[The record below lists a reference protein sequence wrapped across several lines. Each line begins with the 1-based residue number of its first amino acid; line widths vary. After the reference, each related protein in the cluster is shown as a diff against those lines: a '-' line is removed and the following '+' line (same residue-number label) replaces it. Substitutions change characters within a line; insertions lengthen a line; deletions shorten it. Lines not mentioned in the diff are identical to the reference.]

1 MTVRRQIAR
10 TSAVLLGSL
19 AACGGFSPARADVQN
34 ERLIGG
40 SVASAASWPS
50 MAHVSM
56 HFTEHGVVS
65 ALSCGGTVVA
75 PRWVLTAAH
84 CTYGGASALT
94 AGNLTV
100 VVARPDLTAT
110 NTGYMIGVTD
120 VVRHPGYDPRGGL
133 ANDLA
138 LLRLAARAPVAPME
152 IAVPAN
158 VGSYSSTPG
167 VPNTAGWGLTIPGD
181 TKSASMLLLDAFVP
195 LRDDADCAAALNPI
209 APYDP
214 SLMVCAGAA
223 EANGTTTCH
232 GDSGGP
238 LVVHSGAR
246 QVLWGVV
253 SWGEPECKHGISAF
267 ARVTAFTSFLK
278 PATDEAASPAT
289 STPAPPTTAP
299 PVPPVAARP
308 VLQAADTVAPR
319 LERLAIPRTIRIR
332 RGLPTRGIAIKLRAS
347 ERATL
352 RVYLQR
358 RAGKKTVQRKRFYR
372 VSIAPG
378 PSRITLPRWMW
389 RMGPGA
395 HRLRFTVSDAAGN
408 TRAYH
413 ATIRARR

>member
-1 MTVRRQIAR
+1 MPVRRQIAR
-10 TSAVLLGSL
+10 TSAVLLGAL
-19 AACGGFSPARADVQN
+19 AACGGVSSARADVRN
-34 ERLIGG
+34 ERLVGG
-40 SVASAASWPS
+40 SVAAAASWPS

-56 HFTEHGVVS
+56 LFTENSVAS
-65 ALSCGGTVVA
+65 ASSCGGTVVA
-75 PRWVLTAAH
+75 PRWLLTAAH
-84 CTYGGASALT
+84 CTYGGASGLA

-110 NTGYMIGVTD
+110 NTGSVIAVTD

-138 LLRLAARAPVAPME
+138 LLRLAAPAPVAPME
-152 IAVPAN
+152 IAVPAH

-167 VPNTAGWGLTIPGD
+167 VPNTAGWGWTIPGE
-181 TKSASMLLLDAFVP
+181 KSPSNVLLDAFVP
-195 LRDDADCAAALNPI
+195 LRDDADCAAALNRV

-223 EANGTTTCH
+223 ESSGTTTCH

-238 LVVHSGAR
+238 LVVHRGAR

-253 SWGEPECKHGISAF
+253 SWGEPDCRHGISAF
-267 ARVTAFTSFLK
+267 ARVTAFTSFLQ
-278 PATDEAASPAT
+278 PAADEAASPAT
-289 STPAPPTTAP
+289 STPAPAP
-299 PVPPVAARP
+299 PPPRVPPPTARP

-319 LERLAIPRTIRIR
+319 LKRVVIPRTIRIR
-332 RGLPTRGIAIKLRAS
+332 RGLPTRGIAIRLRSS

-358 RAGKKTVQRKRFYR
+358 RAGRKTVRRKRFYR
-372 VSIAPG
+372 VSIAAG
-378 PSRITLPRWMW
+378 PNRITLPRWMW
-389 RMGPGA
+389 RMGPGS
-395 HRLRFTVSDAAGN
+395 HRLRFTVTDAAGN
-408 TRAYH
+408 ARAYH